1 MNPGDA
7 PHLDPCRVE
16 YQERRHPMGE
26 KGSKKDKAKAQK
38 QKQEKAE
45 KKKKTNLPT
54 PKAG

>member
-38 QKQEKAE
+38 QKQEKLE
-45 KKKKTNLPT
+45 KKKKTNVPA
-54 PKAG
+54 PKP